1 MVYFENL
8 SLICFFSSLWKLSI
22 YKNLSV
28 FYFIDASF
36 FAYKLLI
43 PTLRFFGKK
52 IYRLDFK
59 LVEIVDDNNELV
71 RIRIHRKD
79 LIDFSESILQGK
91 AYKSLFHESWRQNNI
106 TEYVNKSIILGSIHQ
121 EHAISKMLFI
131 INLTNWH
138 SLKLGINESI
148 LIAKRRPWIALYQEY
163 ANKFNVEIIENKT
176 SFSGFNHIKTLIR
189 SNLFFYN
196 TVKNFKYAGIKNPK
210 LNKSGN
216 KLFLDGRGDFS
227 LINNGYHSDFF
238 WQKNSDFKLDDIV
251 YQSHSI
257 KEKEYLASNGLQT
270 ISNRVYS
277 SSNNIRNYKK
287 PILNYSKKFKDES
300 KAIGAILDSYDLERF
315 NSASLF
321 KKFGVKIFF
330 SWDKYGSNHIA
341 SSDAIHD
348 NEGISINWQLA
359 FAGST
364 SAESLINSDIV
375 FSHSAFSNRIES
387 KLNSKIKFNVITG
400 YPKDYAPALLKGRAS
415 EIRSNLQVHG
425 AKKIVFVIDE
435 NSLNDS
441 RWHTGHELQR
451 DNYSYILKKIFEEPW
466 LGVIFKP
473 KRAIDLRFRLGPVV
487 KLLDKAIATGRCY
500 IFEDSGRYTTTAPP
514 ILAGLA
520 SDVCIHGHLS
530 AGTAA
535 LECAL
540 EGIPTLLIDR
550 EGTPYSK
557 LSELPKEKVIFQDWP
572 SAIDSMLLHFN
583 SPEGLPGFGDW
594 SSIIDELDPFRD
606 GMAAN
611 RMGTYLSWLME
622 GYEEGLEKDLILK
635 NAAEKYR
642 DKWGHDKVIMKL
654 DNS

>member
-8 SLICFFSSLWKLSI
+8 SLISFFSSFWKLSI
-22 YKNLSV
+22 YKKLSI

-36 FAYKLLI
+36 FAKKLLI
-43 PTLRFFGKK
+43 PTLRLFGKK
-52 IYRLDFK
+52 IYLLDFK

-79 LIDFSESILQGK
+79 LIDFSESILQSK
-91 AYKSLFHESWRQNNI
+91 AYKALFHESWRQNNI

-148 LIAKRRPWIALYQEY
+148 LVAKRRPWIALYQEY
-163 ANKFNVEIIENKT
+163 ASKFNVEIIENKT
-176 SFSGFNHIKTLIR
+176 SFFGFNHIKTLIR

-216 KLFLDGRGDFS
+216 KLFLDGRGDFG

-238 WQKNSDFKLDDIV
+238 WQKNSDFKLDNIV
-251 YQSHSI
+251 YESHSI

-300 KAIGAILDSYDLERF
+300 RAIGAILDSYDLERF

-341 SSDAIHD
+341 FSDAIHD

-364 SAESLINSDIV
+364 SAESQINADIV
-375 FSHSAFSNRIES
+375 FSHSAFSNKIES

-400 YPKDYAPALLKGRAS
+400 YLKDYAPALLKDKAS
-415 EIRSNLQVHG
+415 EIRSNLQEHG

-441 RWHTGHELQR
+441 RWHTGKELQR

-572 SAIDSMLLHFN
+572 SAIDSLLLHFN
-583 SPEGLPGFGDW
+583 SPEAIPGFGDW

-606 GMAAN
+606 GMAAK
-611 RMGTYLSWLME
+611 RMGTYLKWLIDGFDDNLDKEVVM
-622 GYEEGLEKDLILK
+622 L
-635 NAAEKYR
+635 NAANMYIK
-642 DKWGHDKVIMKL
+642 KWGSDKIII
-654 DNS
+654 S

>member
-8 SLICFFSSLWKLSI
+8 SLISFVSGLWKLSI
-22 YKNLSV
+22 YKKLSV

-36 FAYKLLI
+36 FANKLLI
-43 PTLRFFGKK
+43 PALKFFGKK
-52 IYRLDFK
+52 TYQLDFK

-71 RIRIHRKD
+71 RTRIDRKD
-79 LIDFSESILQGK
+79 LIDFSESILHSK
-91 AYKSLFHESWRQNNI
+91 AYNALFHESWRQNNI
-106 TEYVNKSIILGSIHQ
+106 IDYLNKSIISGSIHQ
-121 EHAISKMLFI
+121 EHAISRMLFI

-148 LIAKRRPWIALYQEY
+148 LIAKRRPWIASYQEY
-163 ANKFNVEIIENKT
+163 ASKFNVEIIENKT
-176 SFSGFNHIKTLIR
+176 SFFGINHIKTLIR
-189 SNLFFYN
+189 SNIFFYN
-196 TVKNFKYAGIKNPK
+196 TVKNFKYSGIKNPK
-210 LNKSGN
+210 LNNSGN
-216 KLFLDGRGDFS
+216 KLFLDGRGDLG

-238 WQKNSDFKLDDIV
+238 WQKNSNFKLDNIIYV
-251 YQSHSI
+251 SHSV

-277 SSNNIRNYKK
+277 SFNNIRNYKK
-287 PILNYSKKFKDES
+287 PILNYLKEFKDEY
-300 KAIGAILDSYDLERF
+300 KAIGAIFDSYDLERF

-330 SWDKYGSNHIA
+330 SWDKYGSKHIA
-341 SSDAIHD
+341 FSDAIHD

-359 FAGST
+359 FSGFT
-364 SAESLINSDIV
+364 SADSQINSDIV
-375 FSHSAFSNRIES
+375 FSYSAFSNRIES
-387 KLNSKIKFNVITG
+387 KHNSKIKFNVITG

-415 EIRSNLQVHG
+415 EIRSNLQAHG

-435 NSLNDS
+435 NSSHDS
-441 RWHTGHELQR
+441 RWHTGKELQR
-451 DNYSYILKKIFEEPW
+451 DNYSYILEKLFEEPW

-487 KLLDKAIATGRCY
+487 KLLDKAVATGRCY

-583 SPEGLPGFGDW
+583 SPEGIPGFGDW

-611 RMGTYLSWLME
+611 RMGTYLKWLIDGFDDNLDKEVVM
-622 GYEEGLEKDLILK
+622 L
-635 NAAEKYR
+635 NAAKMYIK
-642 DKWGHDKVIMKL
+642 KWGSDKIII
-654 DNS
+654 S